1 MSVLVYVSLSIKI
14 LKIDLLKEKD
24 NSDSLDSRIPI
35 VSIHKGFF
43 LNSFL
48 FLTYLTTHV

>member
-24 NSDSLDSRIPI
+24 NSDSLDLRIPI
-35 VSIHKGFF
+35 VLIHKGFF
-43 LNSFL
+43 FILFL
-48 FLTYLTTHV
+48 FLTDLTTHV